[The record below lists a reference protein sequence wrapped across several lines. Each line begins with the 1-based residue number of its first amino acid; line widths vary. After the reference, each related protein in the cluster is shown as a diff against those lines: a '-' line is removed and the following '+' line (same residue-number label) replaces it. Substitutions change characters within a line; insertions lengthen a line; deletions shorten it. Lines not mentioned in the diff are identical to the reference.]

1 MINLARFVM
10 TLLILFIFWRVASN
24 TVDPSGPEIDPRLAS
39 LVAEWKS
46 DMEKAGIDYETGFNR
61 IDKIS
66 IIDLADDRVGV
77 SNKRTRE
84 VLVDPIQFDKG
95 DYSVRATLYHEL
107 GHYVFGLEHGDCL
120 LLMEYELEEKD
131 YQKGWSTLKK
141 SYLVIC
147 KENEFESKY

>member
-1 MINLARFVM
+1 MVNLARFVM
-10 TLLILFIFWRVASN
+10 TLLILFIFYRLASN
-24 TVDPSGPEIDPRLAS
+24 TVDPSGPEIDPRLAN

-46 DMEKAGIDYETGFNR
+46 DMKKEGIDYESGFNR

-66 IIDLADDRVGV
+66 IIDLAGDQVGS
-77 SNKRTRE
+77 SNKSTRE

-120 LLMEYELEEKD
+120 LLMEYELEEKQ
-131 YQKGWSTLKK
+131 YQKSWSTLKK
-141 SYLVIC
+141 SYLILC